1 MAEELAVIAN
11 KFRGVRFD
19 AGESDAN
26 EALRILQNQKGKL

>member
-11 KFRGVRFD
+11 KFRGVRLH
-19 AGESDAN
+19 AGGSDAN